1 MYVISIYFENS
12 HYYAVLQVRKLNAM
26 LGPKDSTSTARF
38 EPEWLDGCDH
48 GARKGHNVS

>member
-1 MYVISIYFENS
+1 MLSPFILRTVTIML
-12 HYYAVLQVRKLNAM
+12 VLQVRKLNAM

-38 EPEWLDGCDH
+38 EPEWLDGCVH